1 MTLKV
6 NLLSGK
12 VNKIFFLLFISAVG
26 STIIQTIYSAVDM
39 ICVGHYAGADGS
51 SAIACINPMWSIMFA
66 PGVLCGVGGS
76 VMAANRKGA
85 GNEHSANQYFTV
97 ATVASIIFSVLIM
110 LTFLIFPR
118 QLLVFFGADDPTVL
132 ELAVSYMRS
141 VAFISP
147 TFTICANLATFM
159 RNDGEAFIPTI
170 ATVIGGVTNMIL
182 DVLLVFD
189 FGAGLG
195 VAGAGIATSIGQTVA
210 FLIILTYFF
219 TKKCSLRFVRP
230 SRIPTRLFRIFSLG
244 ISAFA
249 IEVAFGVT
257 TTVFNNK
264 IISELTTDHLAV
276 YGTAATV
283 TIMFYCLLNAT
294 GTAMQPIA
302 SQNFGAKNLTR
313 VRASLKIAL
322 ISATALGTFCFLL
335 LQLFSE
341 TVLRIYM
348 DVNDNIVAV
357 GPRIIRI
364 YSLALPLVGV
374 TLASSFFFQSILKQ
388 WMSFTVAILRGLALP
403 ISLAIVLPALFGID
417 AIWWCMPI
425 SELLSFVIS
434 VVFLAISNRGLKKAA
449 FDLMHEVNV

>member
-1 MTLKV
+1 MKV
-6 NLLSGK
+6 DLLREK
-12 VNKIFFLLFISAVG
+12 VNKLFFLLFISALG
-26 STIIQTIYSAVDM
+26 STIVQTIYSAVDM
-39 ICVGHYAGADGS
+39 ICVGHYSGADGS
-51 SAIACINPMWSIMFA
+51 SAIACINPMWSMMFA

-85 GNEHSANQYFTV
+85 GNNRSANEYFTV
-97 ATVASIIFSVLIM
+97 ATALATVCSILIM
-110 LTFLIFPR
+110 LSFVIFPR
-118 QLLVFFGADDPTVL
+118 ELLIFFGADDPKVL
-132 ELAVSYMRS
+132 ELAVSYMKS
-141 VAFISP
+141 VALVSP
-147 TFTICANLATFM
+147 TFTLCATLSTFM
-159 RNDGEAFIPTI
+159 RNDGEAFVPTVATI
-170 ATVIGGVTNMIL
+170 AGGVTNAIL

-195 VAGAGIATSIGQTVA
+195 VAGAGIATSIGQVVA
-210 FLIILTYFF
+210 FVIIFAYFF
-219 TKKCSLRFVRP
+219 TKRCNLKLVRP
-230 SRIPTRLFRIFSLG
+230 TRIPARLWRIFTLG

-264 IISELTTDHLAV
+264 IVTELTTDHLAV

-322 ISATALGTFCFLL
+322 ICATTLGVICFLL
-335 LQLFSE
+335 VELFPE
-341 TVLRIYM
+341 AVLRIYM

-357 GPRIIRI
+357 GPRIMRI
-364 YSLALPLVGV
+364 YSLALPLVGI
-374 TLASSFFFQSILKQ
+374 TLAASFYFQSILKQ
-388 WMSFTVAILRGLALP
+388 WMSFTVAILRGLLLP
-403 ISLAIVLPALFGID
+403 ILLVLILPSVFGID

-425 SELLSFVIS
+425 SEFISFIIS
-434 VVFLAISNRGLKKAA
+434 VIFLIISNHGLKRSA
-449 FDLMHEVNV
+449 FELMHEVSV